1 MLKRLRDARERSR
14 LTQAEVARALGT
26 TQGFVSKCEQGE
38 RRIDPVELED
48 FAALYGVP
56 IESLVP
62 LAPHRVGPGARQSR
76 VAERPVKPVEPTGR
90 SRKGAGARSKKAQLR
105 PD

>member
-14 LTQAEVARALGT
+14 LTQVEVARALGT

-48 FAALYGVP
+48 FAALYGAA

-62 LAPHRVGPGARQSR
+62 PAPHRVGPSR
-76 VAERPVKPVEPTGR
+76 RSVAERPVKPVKPTAG
-90 SRKGAGARSKKAQLR
+90 SRKGTGTRSKKGQ
-105 PD
+105 PPS